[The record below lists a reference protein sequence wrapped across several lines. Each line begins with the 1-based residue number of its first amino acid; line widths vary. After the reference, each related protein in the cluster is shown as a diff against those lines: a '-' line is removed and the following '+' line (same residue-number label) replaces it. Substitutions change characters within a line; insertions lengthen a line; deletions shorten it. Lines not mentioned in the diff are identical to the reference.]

1 MRNKKRESQDYSRF
15 SLRDLPALCSLFM
28 PIFTVFSVFAM
39 IAGFALICPSEAAA
53 YPYYQ
58 NNQNTRDSDDVEA
71 VIESQTLIL
80 HENEGWSATISIK
93 NTGTKNFN
101 PGVLSVLS
109 AEYSFNGR
117 IVIQSWADGEIS
129 LPVSSMSE
137 IQIPTVKPGETVSAA
152 AEIPADNPILKFM
165 KTTGPKPVEITY
177 ETTDSEGY
185 SVSKTVRTFVTFL
198 HDDSQESD
206 EKQLTIVPAIIYS
219 AKNRDADK
227 SKITD
232 IIRNNSNF
240 DGQITF
246 PSNSGNSSSSSNNSG
261 SSDSAGSDSADA
273 GSSNNADN
281 ANSTDSTD
289 SINGSDSNSNES
301 SNGNKAD
308 GDSENN
314 GSLTLKSLA
323 EKYPSLNIFADPT
336 VHDLTVSNSSIPS
349 DSSEKSEEK
358 SSADSF
364 SIAENAKGI
373 IQPGGEDI
381 SAVSQLK
388 TGKSAQNSDKSL
400 EQNSYYS
407 ENSGQK
413 DYSDS
418 YSDDSADSSADDS
431 EENSSRSSA
440 YSKLSHFF
448 SNDDLTAKKAEEY
461 AKKMWKNK
469 FREDDRPVAAAWQQ
483 EAQWTAQ
490 SLAEAKKLGYDTV
503 VAESGFENHETPV
516 TLTTKLT
523 VPTEEGDIT
532 VLPANKTLSDI
543 AKGKPTSDHA
553 ASQAENSE
561 SGRLARL
568 VAQATFTQ
576 MESPYSE
583 RTILM
588 SFGSSEDFKAADKIF
603 SALEKLNKIRLG
615 SWEDLMNSSPSAT
628 GTNSARLLAE
638 NEEITDQYLEKINNT
653 AEFFLSS
660 EKRIESFAADT
671 VLSAQREEY
680 KENRSSPSQTDSASD
695 IENWKQKLKN
705 INKELAFFAF
715 GNSMSG
721 ADSVTDIANF
731 LIDKL
736 EDSISVE
743 QPTEMHLL
751 TTTANLPVTVTNRL
765 PFPVTA
771 GISGSADSNVFSVM
785 GVKAGYIE
793 AHSSKQIQ
801 VPVISNS
808 AGAGTASLNLTD
820 SIGRNFGKSVT
831 ARLNSSL
838 RLSDKTGYIII
849 GLAIFLGIWGLWRQ
863 FNRVKDPNE

>member
-15 SLRDLPALCSLFM
+15 SLRDLPAFCSLFM

-80 HENEGWSATISIK
+80 HENKGWSATISIK

-219 AKNRDADK
+219 ANNRDADK
-227 SKITD
+227 NKITD

-246 PSNSGNSSSSSNNSG
+246 PSNSGNSSSNNSG

-281 ANSTDSTD
+281 ADST
-289 SINGSDSNSNES
+289 NGSDSNSNES

-388 TGKSAQNSDKSL
+388 TGKSAQNSDKSS

-469 FREDDRPVAAAWQQ
+469 FQEDDRPVAAAWQQ

-588 SFGSSEDFKAADKIF
+588 SFGSSEDFEAADKIF

-785 GVKAGYIE
+785 GV
-793 AHSSKQIQ
+793 
-801 VPVISNS
+801 
-808 AGAGTASLNLTD
+808 
-820 SIGRNFGKSVT
+820 RNFGKSVT